1 MVSLRMTRI
10 HKKIIMKNFIK
21 GLFTDE
27 KGKPSSKRVAGMLCV
42 IALVTSL
49 IANTFS
55 HGDIKPSD
63 ALVDAV
69 ALFAFGSLGLTSLDK
84 YSGALNGK
92 KTKKD
97 SE

>member
-1 MVSLRMTRI
+1 V
-10 HKKIIMKNFIK
+10 
-21 GLFTDE
+21 
-27 KGKPSSKRVAGMLCV
+27 
-42 IALVTSL
+42 
-49 IANTFS
+49 ANTFS

-84 YSGALNGK
+84 YTGALHGK
-92 KTKKD
+92 KEKKD